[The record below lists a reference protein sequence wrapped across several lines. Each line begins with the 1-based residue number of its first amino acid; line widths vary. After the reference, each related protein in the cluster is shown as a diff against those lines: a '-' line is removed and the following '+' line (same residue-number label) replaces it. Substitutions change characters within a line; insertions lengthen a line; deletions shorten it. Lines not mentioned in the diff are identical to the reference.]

1 MKKDKEKEYFYVTFD
16 DLDDLV
22 QKAKGEPRDSY
33 DKSSKL
39 LIRIV
44 ENNKIRD
51 VEKFLR
57 FIMTEKI

>member
-1 MKKDKEKEYFYVTFD
+1 MKKNKEKEYFYVTFD

-33 DKSSKL
+33 GKSSEL
-39 LIRIV
+39 LLKFV
-44 ENNKIRD
+44 ENNKIKD